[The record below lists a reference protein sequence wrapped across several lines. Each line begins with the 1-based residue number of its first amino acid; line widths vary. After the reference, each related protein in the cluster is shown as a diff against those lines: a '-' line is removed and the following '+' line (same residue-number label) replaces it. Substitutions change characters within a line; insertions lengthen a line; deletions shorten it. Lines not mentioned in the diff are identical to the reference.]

1 MELAHIAAAADPEF
15 LAAAVLAELAVA
27 VVAAVGKPKSANRE
41 FFKEFSK
48 KHREINRCF

>member
-1 MELAHIAAAADPEF
+1 MELARIAVAADLEF
-15 LAAAVLAELAVA
+15 PAAAVLAELVEA
-27 VVAAVGKPKSANRE
+27 VVVAVGKPKSANRE